1 MRVVDLFDRGRVS
14 LFEGCSEIFDV
25 QLLTTC
31 SYWFCNQLQTLCFSD
46 KYDDDVC
53 VSLFISNVLF
63 LFSPYT
69 HFSCLYNLSIFYTWC
84 LDGSY
89 LVFQLRQIASLSYIN
104 LSSCK
109 VFQELIRL
117 DRFMY
122 FMCQSIGKIVK
133 LIFSHNCC
141 CGFVMNCQR
150 GRLLE
155 PYLLCIGISFDKM
168 HLTYNWEI

>member
-1 MRVVDLFDRGRVS
+1 MIVVDLFDRGRVS
-14 LFEGCSEIFDV
+14 LFEGCTKIFDA

-31 SYWFCNQLQTLCFSD
+31 SYWFCNSLHILCFSD

-53 VSLFISNVLF
+53 VSLFISHVLF
-63 LFSPYT
+63 VFSLYT
-69 HFSCLYNLSIFYTWC
+69 HFSYLYNLSIFYTWC

-89 LVFQLRQIASLSYIN
+89 LVFQLRHATSLSYID

-109 VFQELIRL
+109 VFQELMVL

-122 FMCQSIGKIVK
+122 FMCQSIGKIVT

-141 CGFVMNCQR
+141 CDFVTDC
-150 GRLLE
+150 
-155 PYLLCIGISFDKM
+155 
-168 HLTYNWEI
+168 